1 MLPDGCSR
9 NTKTSFQMPDS
20 IRYRRRTS
28 FELGGIALNDASKG
42 LMYQVWTLEADGNYV
57 RLWADEVDPIIL
69 FEDPGIRQLSLAFDQ
84 NMRKV
89 LAFEYRTGNVELV
102 WFDTLLGEEVSSFY
116 SDIRSPVLTMD
127 DKREG
132 QSDTSDIVFAY
143 IRNSD
148 HQLCYRIQRERFLDE
163 HAIYQCNEHSRLLNM
178 GMTNDFRFQF
188 ELRNL

>member
-1 MLPDGCSR
+1 
-9 NTKTSFQMPDS
+9 MPDS

-89 LAFEYRTGNVELV
+89 LAFEYFTGNVELV
-102 WFDTLLGEEVSSFY
+102 WFDTLLGEEVSTFY

-148 HQLCYRIQRERFLDE
+148 HQLCYRIQRERFLNE